1 MDRIAIDNG
10 SLIREKLNEYLMT
23 IAPLERAEEEIA
35 FSRRMLRVKTEE
47 EIHQISPALAALAE
61 ALNVSTIEML
71 LAPDRVSFVKRAL
84 EKSSISMEEITDRLI
99 EASSTAKEDL
109 KLFGFGDSLRG
120 E

>member
-1 MDRIAIDNG
+1 MEGITMDNG

-23 IAPLERAEEEIA
+23 IAPLERAEEDIA
-35 FSRRMLRVKTEE
+35 FSRRILRAKTED
-47 EIHQISPALAALAE
+47 EIHHIAPALAALAE

-84 EKSSISMEEITDRLI
+84 EKSSLSMEEITARLI
-99 EASSTAKEDL
+99 EASSTANEDL
-109 KLFGFGDSLRG
+109 KLLGFGDSLQN